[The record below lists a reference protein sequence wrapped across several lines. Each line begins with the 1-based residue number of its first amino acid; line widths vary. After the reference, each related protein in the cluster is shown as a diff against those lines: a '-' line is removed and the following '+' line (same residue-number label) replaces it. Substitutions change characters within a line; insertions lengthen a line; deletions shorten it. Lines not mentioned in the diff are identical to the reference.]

1 MNQVNKTLYIPLY
14 GKAWVSRQGIILRD
28 AKAEEIWQK
37 VRFPLA
43 GKAKSKWLAYFM
55 AMRARV
61 FDDWAREKLKENPG
75 ILALHLGCGLDSRL
89 LRLNAAAAQC
99 QWYDVD
105 FPAVIAERKKH
116 YTESETCHMLA
127 ANLSEADGLDS
138 LPKAEKLAVL
148 LEGLSM
154 YLETEQLIHLF
165 LAIQKKCSK
174 AYVLMDVYTELGAKA
189 SRLRN
194 PANAVGVTRFHGVS
208 GPDCLQINGGI
219 RFAGE
224 KSMTPRRLADQLK
237 GFDKAFFSLLF
248 AGKASGKL
256 YRLFEY
262 EIG

>member
-116 YTESETCHMLA
+116 YTESETCRMLA
-127 ANLSEADGLDS
+127 RIFRKRTGWTACQRRKSWRSCWKGS
-138 LPKAEKLAVL
+138 VCIWK
-148 LEGLSM
+148 
-154 YLETEQLIHLF
+154 
-165 LAIQKKCSK
+165 
-174 AYVLMDVYTELGAKA
+174 
-189 SRLRN
+189 RN
-194 PANAVGVTRFHGVS
+194 S
-208 GPDCLQINGGI
+208 
-219 RFAGE
+219 
-224 KSMTPRRLADQLK
+224 
-237 GFDKAFFSLLF
+237 
-248 AGKASGKL
+248 
-256 YRLFEY
+256 
-262 EIG
+262 